1 MNSIGSLNRS
11 VATVEASVFSH
22 ATEDE
27 VKVKQALK
35 NTIQPEVANMKI
47 SCRRLSGHYK
57 DPITIMTAKVTRSKD
72 ASLVLKTMIQA
83 LSSLDRL
90 RVFDE
95 IGDRTDEAGN
105 LYIRLDKQ
113 KAFQEVLTFND
124 MDSIRVKFSF
134 RIPHGSDPIKYIRS
148 VIKGFM
154 DEGVDVE
161 EDRQ

>member
-1 MNSIGSLNRS
+1 
-11 VATVEASVFSH
+11 
-22 ATEDE
+22 
-27 VKVKQALK
+27 
-35 NTIQPEVANMKI
+35 
-47 SCRRLSGHYK
+47 
-57 DPITIMTAKVTRSKD
+57 MTAKVTRSKD

-124 MDSIRVKFSF
+124 RDSIRVKFSF